1 MSTAGSPAARASIR
15 EGPGSGINPDAALAP
30 TAHPLIPSI
39 VPTKEGIIKR
49 LQGRTIML
57 KKPKQELF
65 EKFFNHYAS
74 LHHMIS
80 NINPEMGNRFSAIQW
95 GSKLN
100 RNYSADILGSM
111 LYAIYEATPVISPLS
126 IHFTLLS
133 PEQQTFVREL
143 YNVVDRATHEEHV
156 EENNK
161 FSNAFIHAASLPP
174 GEYDRPYLM
183 NGYLPICLEIRKC
196 ITCTHP
202 YCDEPNSNRVAQQS
216 NEAAKMRYD
225 AQCASDQNAW
235 DRGETVYNTNGVVLK
250 EGRKRPPPQYAQ
262 LILNCH
268 CEQFNCSNG
277 SKWDVFVPH
286 LRLYRVPPFLH
297 SKSCVCFICTQL
309 LFTHHSFILGA
320 STPDHYGQSNTVSEW
335 RPT

>member
-1 MSTAGSPAARASIR
+1 M
-15 EGPGSGINPDAALAP
+15 
-30 TAHPLIPSI
+30 
-39 VPTKEGIIKR
+39 
-49 LQGRTIML
+49 
-57 KKPKQELF
+57 
-65 EKFFNHYAS
+65 
-74 LHHMIS
+74 
-80 NINPEMGNRFSAIQW
+80 
-95 GSKLN
+95 
-100 RNYSADILGSM
+100 
-111 LYAIYEATPVISPLS
+111 ISPLS

-235 DRGETVYNTNGVVLK
+235 DRGESVYNTNGVVLK

-268 CEQFNCSNG
+268 CEQFNCSSDVGVVPERECPIQCIDESTGERFAMDQNG
-277 SKWDVFVPH
+277 MCLCHICACTGCPRFYTVSLVFVLFARNFYSH
-286 LRLYRVPPFLH
+286 
-297 SKSCVCFICTQL
+297 IIL
-309 LFTHHSFILGA
+309 LS
-320 STPDHYGQSNTVSEW
+320 
-335 RPT
+335 